1 MRAGCARFLVFEKKK
16 KKTRAHEPT
25 TPGFLHSLFTL
36 VRTLL
41 SRGWLVFFS
50 DLHRNRGTAFFSPPR
65 IEADISSVAQRKTC
79 RISFFKKKSCT
90 FVPNRA
96 SRCNHRE
103 ARAAPRFPCC
113 IDGKTAEV
121 PSPCTLTP
129 YTNEDTLNES
139 TTSII
144 HYI

>member
-1 MRAGCARFLVFEKKK
+1 MRTGCTRFLVFE
-16 KKTRAHEPT
+16 KTRAHEPT
-25 TPGFLHSLFTL
+25 TPGFLHLLFTL

-50 DLHRNRGTAFFSPPR
+50 DLHRNRGTASFPRESKPTLVVTHHFSC
-65 IEADISSVAQRKTC
+65 ITEDLKNL
-79 RISFFKKKSCT
+79 FLKKKAVRSFQIDLHGQT
-90 FVPNRA
+90 YAV
-96 SRCNHRE
+96 
-103 ARAAPRFPCC
+103 PRFPCC